1 MILLCDV
8 GQSQFNV
15 EATLS
20 NQRRINDD
28 MNNVRQ
34 CQNNVVI
41 FNVEFHN
48 VWQCQNNVVNMTF
61 SKRTN

>member
-8 GQSQFNV
+8 GQRQFNV

-20 NQRRINDD
+20 NQRRISVD